1 MQLLEQLDELAE
13 TSDSMFRRVLAKEDA
28 ARLRKLWELAGAAPS
43 LDAYMKDGLYIGW
56 TRDDM
61 RSWEL
66 KEQLDPLMAA
76 IFTRRHSPESEEL
89 EETINSAWALFN
101 QHRMKILVH
110 CL

>member
-1 MQLLEQLDELAE
+1 MQLLEQMEDIAAN
-13 TSDSMFRRVLAKEDA
+13 SDSMFRRALAKEDA
-28 ARLRKLWELAGAAPS
+28 ARLRKLCELAETAPS
-43 LDAYMKDGLYIGW
+43 LEAYMKDGLYIGW

-66 KEQLDPLMAA
+66 KDQLEPLMKA
-76 IFTRRHSPESEEL
+76 IFTLVREPDTEGIEEA
-89 EETINSAWALFN
+89 INSAWPPFN

>member
-1 MQLLEQLDELAE
+1 MQLLDQLDELAE
-13 TSDSMFRRVLAKEDA
+13 TSDSLFRRVLAREDA
-28 ARLRKLWELAGAAPS
+28 VRLRKLWDLAASAPS

-61 RSWEL
+61 RTWEL

-76 IFTRRHSPESEEL
+76 IFTCRHAPETDGI
-89 EETINSAWALFN
+89 EETINAAWALFN

>member
-1 MQLLEQLDELAE
+1 MQLLDQLDELAE
-13 TSDSMFRRVLAKEDA
+13 NSESMFRRVLAKEDA
-28 ARLRKLWELAGAAPS
+28 ARLRKLWDLAGTAPS

-76 IFTRRHSPESEEL
+76 IFTLRHSPESEEL
-89 EETINSAWALFN
+89 EETINEAWALFN